1 MKRVHRITA
10 LVAASLIAGGGLA
23 GCSDDKKDAAAG
35 AAIAVTATDTECK
48 VEKADLPAGTHHFK
62 VTNKGTKTTEFYVYA
77 DGNKVMGEVENI
89 TPGVSRELKVDL
101 EEGKYQAAC
110 KPGQTG
116 DGIRQDLT
124 VTGKTVALSAEDQ
137 VAVDAYRTFVKE
149 NANLTLTKTTEFVA
163 AVKAGDIAKAKE
175 LYPVARTGYERI
187 EPIAEALGEIDAE
200 LDARE
205 DKVEPG
211 KDWEGFHRLEKD
223 LWVTGDISKSGAI
236 ADALAKDVK
245 ELVDTVDTVKF
256 TPLSIANGAK
266 SLLDEVATGKVTGE
280 EDRYSHTDLWDFEAN
295 VEGAKA
301 VVAALRPL
309 IDKKDAA
316 LGKKL
321 DEQFVAVLA
330 ELGKYKVGEG
340 FKLYTELS
348 KEQVKGLADAVNGV
362 GEPVSKV
369 AALVASK

>member
-1 MKRVHRITA
+1 MKRVYRITA
-10 LVAASLIAGGGLA
+10 LAAASLIAGAGLV
-23 GCSDDKKDAAAG
+23 GCSDDKKDAAG
-35 AAIAVTATDTECK
+35 AQIAVTATDTECK
-48 VEKADLPAGTHHFK
+48 VEKTDLPAGTHHFK

-116 DGIRQDLT
+116 DGIRADLT
-124 VTGKTVALSAEDQ
+124 VTGKSVPLTAEEQ
-137 VAVDAYRTFVKE
+137 TAVDAYRKFVKE
-149 NANLTLTKTTEFVA
+149 NAALTLTRTTEFAA

-211 KDWEGFHRLEKD
+211 KEWEGFHRLEKD
-223 LWVTGDISKSGAI
+223 LWVTGDVSKSGAV
-236 ADALAKDVK
+236 ADSLVKDVK
-245 ELVDTVDTVKF
+245 ELVDMVDTVKL
-256 TPLSIANGAK
+256 TPLQIANGAK
-266 SLLDEVATGKVTGE
+266 ELLDEVATGKVTGE

-330 ELGKYKVGEG
+330 ELSKYKVGEG

-369 AALVASK
+369 AALVASQ